1 MISVS
6 KETAFDWLWGTTF
19 LNLGLGALLWGVN
32 WLALENGD
40 FDYSSD
46 AANALAWQ
54 GIGAGLWGFGVLVF
68 IITLA
73 TSAIVDALGG
83 NQVGSKVSRESSSK
97 TSEGLKSAKNWLKD

>member
-19 LNLGLGALLWGVN
+19 INLGFGALLWIFNSV
-32 WLALENGD
+32 ALENGD

-46 AANALAWQ
+46 AANALVWQ
-54 GIGAGLWGFGVLVF
+54 SIGASLWGFGVLVF

-83 NQVGSKVSRESSSK
+83 NKGNSKVTKKSSSK
-97 TSEGLKSAKNWLKD
+97 TSESMNSAKNWLKD